1 MQNIPSEDKMA
12 GFRQCFRASSEDNI
26 LVVADYS
33 QQESRI
39 LAELA
44 EEDTLIS
51 FFNSGKGDLH
61 SYTATLMFK
70 VPVSTKENQHLRQ
83 LAKVLN
89 FG

>member
-1 MQNIPSEDKMA
+1 ME
-12 GFRQCFRASSEDNI
+12 GFRRCFRAGKEDNI

-39 LAELA
+39 LAEMA

-61 SYTATLMFK
+61 SYTASLMFK
-70 VPVSTKENQHLRQ
+70 VPVSTTENTHLRQ